1 MPVKD
6 LFFVCLSLV
15 SLMDANLIGF
25 QSWVFWEPQNTL
37 VDILKAR
44 ILVVWFK
51 PFTPQG
57 EARSWGVFSQLYGT
71 ISREFIVRTCFSLSY
86 LFILMW
92 VFSHSSDV

>member
-57 EARSWGVFSQLYGT
+57 EDWDFEFLPDCGSLHEGV
-71 ISREFIVRTCFSLSY
+71 EFTLK
-86 LFILMW
+86 
-92 VFSHSSDV
+92 